1 MKNRRRVERTR
12 SPASNLLLRILTAL
26 VGIPLL
32 VGALWLGG
40 PVFTAVVLVL
50 AVVGMAESYRLLHGA
65 GLPAYRSGGV
75 LLGVLL
81 VLIPVWPP
89 ALPLAIVWGIGLLV
103 RAPFRR
109 VPLSEAPVRLV
120 ATFFGALYPAALLG
134 GLLALRLHAGPT
146 DRQAFWI
153 TLGLLVM
160 IWAADTLAYA
170 VGRWVGKRPLAP
182 RISPGKTWEGFWG
195 GLIGALLAAVALRLS
210 ALDFL
215 AWPHVLVLGLLC
227 GGLGPPGDLT
237 ESLLKRAAGVKDSGH
252 LLPGH
257 GGVLDRFDALLVV
270 APLAYCYLR
279 WIAGVYG

>member
-1 MKNRRRVERTR
+1 MKNRRRAER
-12 SPASNLLLRILTAL
+12 SAASNLLLRVLTAL

-40 PVFTAVVLVL
+40 WVFAGVVVAMAV
-50 AVVGMAESYRLLHGA
+50 AGMLESYRLLGLA
-65 GLPAYRSGGV
+65 GLPAYRAGGLV
-75 LLGVLL
+75 LGLLL
-81 VLIPVWPP
+81 VLAPVWPP
-89 ALPLAIVWGIGLLV
+89 ALPLAVVWGVGLLA

-109 VPLSEAPVRLV
+109 VPLSEAPVRLA

-134 GLLALRLHAGPT
+134 SLLALRLHPGPE
-146 DRQAFWI
+146 DRQAFWL

-170 VGRWVGKRPLAP
+170 VGRLMGKRPLAP
-182 RISPGKTWEGFWG
+182 RVSPGKTWEGFVG
-195 GLIGALLAAVALRLS
+195 GLGGALLAAVVLRLS
-210 ALDFL
+210 VLDFL

-227 GGLGPPGDLT
+227 GAIGPPGDLA
-237 ESLLKRAAGVKDSGH
+237 ESLLKRAAGVKDSGN

-257 GGVLDRFDALLVV
+257 GGVLDRFDALVVV

-279 WIAGVYG
+279 WVAGLYG